1 MSRRIRAAAV
11 APLFFLV
18 LMIHLHQT
26 TAEPRRWNIDDNDP
40 SLLPEG
46 FEYFQGDIMISSD
59 SDRCRMFQ
67 MGLNVSLPEGG
78 CDEESSSPLSST
90 QRGTTAFNYG
100 GWYWL
105 THYDPDYVRPSGKSG
120 TYTIPYSFQS
130 TYPYSKTKIRDAL
143 AALSAATDYAVTFVL
158 RTNEVPYIRVV
169 DGGGC
174 WSYIGMTYGTYQKL
188 SLSDGCDWEG
198 IIQHEF
204 MHAIGFWHEQSRPDR
219 DAHVFIHPQ
228 NIISGYENQFETAS
242 MINSMGSSYDIASIM
257 HYGATAFSKNGGPT
271 ITRRVAGCSPAKI
284 GKTSYSSIP
293 SLCKYDQDS
302 VLTASDAIQIEYMY
316 GCDPTALDHVA
327 YALSAALPRQSV
339 CA

>member
-1 MSRRIRAAAV
+1 
-11 APLFFLV
+11 
-18 LMIHLHQT
+18 
-26 TAEPRRWNIDDNDP
+26 
-40 SLLPEG
+40 
-46 FEYFQGDIMISSD
+46 
-59 SDRCRMFQ
+59 

-90 QRGTTAFNYG
+90 KRGTTAFNYG

-143 AALSAATDYAVTFVL
+143 AALSAATDYAVTFVR

-169 DGGGC
+169 DDGGC

-188 SLSDGCDWEG
+188 SLSSGCVYED

-293 SLCKYDQDS
+293 SFCKYDQDS
-302 VLTASDAIQIEYMY
+302 VLTASDATQIEYMY
-316 GCDPTALDHVA
+316 GCDPTATRPCDVGTVSSTTTTTTTTTRSLCRTSKTACLRVIN
-327 YALSAALPRQSV
+327 RQVKKRMRACLNKGKTKKRCKKEKNGYKNKKCGNSQKRKKT
-339 CA
+339 CP